1 LLFRGL
7 KIVKEVEAKLY
18 TITLLYQVNALDDI
32 QCILRVKICSPF
44 CFKSDTTNTHILEL
58 IKHTTD
64 DHIDLSGLRLAL
76 LKAEKIANMTE
87 EIHTQIMKIFRRLLQ
102 SIQHCPV
109 RES

>member
-1 LLFRGL
+1 
-7 KIVKEVEAKLY
+7 V
-18 TITLLYQVNALDDI
+18 I
-32 QCILRVKICSPF
+32 QLI
-44 CFKSDTTNTHILEL
+44 THILEL

-64 DHIDLSGLRLAL
+64 DHIDLPGLRQAL